1 MGTSRL
7 LAILMAAGMLTTAC
21 GGGTAPP
28 QAQTPAS
35 SQPAATAITQSAPA
49 TQTQAATS
57 VPTTLA
63 AATSTAVPA
72 TVAASP
78 AAASPTK
85 PAATTPSAA
94 GMSNLADCGTDLG
107 CFIEASRAG
116 RLAKVDYTMAV
127 DFFGMFLANT
137 DTLAIKGKEGANLLF
152 SQQTIAADA
161 TLSEAVVKTAQAK
174 GMSEADLQT
183 ALTTAKGI
191 AELIQA
197 ASASINLTPD
207 AEKQLKAAKENQQ
220 ARIGTGKECK
230 FPQPALTAML
240 ERWQKGQYSSS
251 DYDPA
256 QCSNV
261 TGTPGASTSGPASTA
276 VPTKSAATPT
286 RTATPMRTATPTRT
300 PTPVAQGSG
309 ARLGANLIVNGN
321 AEAGTGATSTADVAP
336 PPGWTVSG
344 NFTAIKYGT
353 AGVLATN
360 ASGPANRGTTFF
372 AGGPD
377 NELSSASQT
386 IDVSTLARDIDAG
399 RIRFM
404 LAGYIGGRGADADS
418 AMVTATFK
426 GADGEEIGGA
436 TIGPSIPET
445 RGSRDGLKQSTI
457 SGMVP
462 RNTRSIEV
470 TVTMKRVTG
479 EYNDGYADNLELVLR
494 GPSG

>member
-7 LAILMAAGMLTTAC
+7 LAILRAAGMLTTAC

-161 TLSEAVVKTAQAK
+161 TLSEAVVKTAHLTGDYLAEESRCVYQPK
-174 GMSEADLQT
+174 G
-183 ALTTAKGI
+183 G
-191 AELIQA
+191 
-197 ASASINLTPD
+197 
-207 AEKQLKAAKENQQ
+207 
-220 ARIGTGKECK
+220 
-230 FPQPALTAML
+230 
-240 ERWQKGQYSSS
+240 
-251 DYDPA
+251 
-256 QCSNV
+256 
-261 TGTPGASTSGPASTA
+261 
-276 VPTKSAATPT
+276 
-286 RTATPMRTATPTRT
+286 
-300 PTPVAQGSG
+300 
-309 ARLGANLIVNGN
+309 
-321 AEAGTGATSTADVAP
+321 DV
-336 PPGWTVSG
+336 
-344 NFTAIKYGT
+344 
-353 AGVLATN
+353 L
-360 ASGPANRGTTFF
+360 
-372 AGGPD
+372 
-377 NELSSASQT
+377 
-386 IDVSTLARDIDAG
+386 
-399 RIRFM
+399 
-404 LAGYIGGRGADADS
+404 
-418 AMVTATFK
+418 
-426 GADGEEIGGA
+426 
-436 TIGPSIPET
+436 
-445 RGSRDGLKQSTI
+445 
-457 SGMVP
+457 
-462 RNTRSIEV
+462 
-470 TVTMKRVTG
+470 
-479 EYNDGYADNLELVLR
+479 
-494 GPSG
+494 